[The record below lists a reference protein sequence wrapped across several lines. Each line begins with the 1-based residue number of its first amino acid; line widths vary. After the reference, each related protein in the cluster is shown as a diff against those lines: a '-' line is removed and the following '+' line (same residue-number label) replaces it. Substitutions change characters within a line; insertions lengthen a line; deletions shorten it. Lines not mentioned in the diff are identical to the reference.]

1 MSDTDG
7 GAGLVLWGVFTQFQ
21 TGLSRSCRLSPLSCS
36 LMWDQ
41 RLDPVLLGGGSVRA
55 NEVRQ
60 TSDESEGKTNK
71 PRQNLWRNGDG
82 DKVSQPIDTV
92 NSLTIVQT
100 LPSDL
105 K

>member
-1 MSDTDG
+1 M
-7 GAGLVLWGVFTQFQ
+7 LWCVFMQFQ
-21 TGLSRSCRLSPLSCS
+21 AGLSRSCRLSPLSCS

-41 RLDPVLLGGGSVRA
+41 RLDLVLLGGGSVHA
-55 NEVRQ
+55 NQIRQ
-60 TSDESEGKTNK
+60 TSDESEGQTNK

-82 DKVSQPIDTV
+82 DKLSQPIDTV